1 MTVSCKTL
9 KKHLNKRHHRTKQQ
23 VRKDNNMDLKCK
35 EYLPNDFKC
44 ISLSSAPSLDI
55 PSLEVDGFYIPKD
68 GGAYMMFSAHPKK
81 NKTVVCPNCKSTNT
95 VFSGYSRPRLV
106 HDVTRN
112 FNRVDILVKPQL
124 CRCNECDNRFLM
136 PVEGIIENRQMTTRL
151 YEYLKKE
158 CFLQPHTTLASL
170 SGFSVE
176 TIQNIMDEEIEVF
189 EEKRRNHPIEAPRVL
204 GIDEK
209 HIVHT
214 MRGTLVDVE
223 SGVLI
228 DMLENN
234 KAETMKNGIKC
245 LANWDRN
252 IKVVTT
258 DMNNAYISWL
268 EKLLPNATIVI
279 DKFHV
284 IQDIQRKINE
294 TLPILYR
301 YRKQMIKDISD
312 SKEKAR
318 QAAILDIV
326 KVNKYLFKYST
337 ERIVRDNNKAAQLA
351 TVMNEFRE
359 FAFLRNLYAIVEE
372 MYNKATREEAE
383 KVWEAWEQYLPP
395 IGKNQYK
402 NWCNAYEFEEEMF
415 KPFQSFSQPSFKKFI
430 PYILNYFNDG
440 CRFTNA
446 VTEGLNNNIERI
458 NRAGNG
464 HTFKHLRAK
473 ALFAPMILERTV
485 YKVNI
490 SKFREKKPTISYGFM
505 FNGYSHS
512 ANTYTISYKYSFSSH
527 SERIKLNPINIYESN
542 DFIESLFA
550 HNPDT
555 DISIIIFNGFD
566 NTEPMDA

>member
-1 MTVSCKTL
+1 MDYQHKEYSF
-9 KKHLNKRHHRTKQQ
+9 H
-23 VRKDNNMDLKCK
+23 DLK
-35 EYLPNDFKC
+35 Y
-44 ISLSSAPSLDI
+44 ISSSEAPSLDI
-55 PSLEVDGFYIPKD
+55 PSLEVDGFYMPKD
-68 GGAYMMFSAHPKK
+68 GGTYMIFSTHPKK

-95 VFSGYSRPRLV
+95 VFSGYSRTRLV

-158 CFLQPHTTLASL
+158 CFLQPHTALASL

-176 TIQNIMDEEIEVF
+176 SIQNIMDEQIELY
-189 EEKRRNHPIEAPRVL
+189 EEHRRQNPPQAPTVL

-209 HIVHT
+209 HITHK

-223 SGVLI
+223 SGVLL

-234 KAETMKNGIKC
+234 KAETMKNGIKS

-258 DMNNAYISWL
+258 DMNNSYISWL

-279 DKFHV
+279 DKFHI

-294 TLPILYR
+294 TLPKLYN
-301 YRKQMIKDISD
+301 YRKQLIECISD

-326 KVNKYLFKYST
+326 KVNKYLFKFSS
-337 ERIVRDNNKAAQLA
+337 ESIVINAKKATQLA

-372 MYNKATREEAE
+372 MYNKVTREEAE
-383 KVWEAWEQYLPP
+383 KVWETWEQYLPP
-395 IGKNQYK
+395 TGKKQYK
-402 NWCNAYEFEEEMF
+402 DWCDTYDFEEELF
-415 KPFQSFSQPSFKKFI
+415 KPFQSFSHTSFKRFK
-430 PYILNYFNDG
+430 PYILNYFNEG

-458 NRAGNG
+458 NRVGNG
-464 HTFKHLRAK
+464 YTFHHLRAK
-473 ALFAPMILERTV
+473 ALYAPTLIDHTV
-485 YKVNI
+485 YSFNI
-490 SKFREKKPTISYGFM
+490 SSIREEKPTITCGCM
-505 FNGYSHS
+505 FNGYSRS
-512 ANTYTISYKYSFSSH
+512 ANTYTTTYKYSFSSH

-542 DFIESLFA
+542 DFIESLFVPA
-550 HNPDT
+550 T
-555 DISIIIFNGFD
+555 DNDIPFISFKGFD